1 MSRNIGLVA
10 ALALMPVIGVVILP
24 LCAVAVGMSAACCGD
39 CCGFKH
45 LLADGAFLMLCA
57 VGGFGSCRVNDPLA
71 GAVSRNI
78 GLIAALALV
87 PVVGAVILPLCTVA
101 VGMSAA
107 CCGDLQ
113 LELDRA
119 VGIIILYQLCVLAVY
134 LQLHIV
140 GKGHARLGLQ
150 INVGR
155 IFLTDLKRV
164 TILHAEPEHQ
174 GRFELIRIAAGHGE
188 VHGAVGMLAG
198 HRRCYLHRRLRHIV
212 RVCGG
217 VFGEVHNDNRECI
230 ISANLFDDS
239 IGNGNIFLSKIFCN
253 GNSVFKVEVEQ
264 CGVALSGVVCVV
276 VIQSS
281 RRKRITLTEN
291 LGAQLHHIRSG
302 GIGRSQVTD
311 LAAAAIGLKVQIDL
325 LDGLC
330 LRGRASHREVH
341 IDNYVVVVDDVDT
354 INRAVGNGDV
364 LLRKA
369 ICKGIATL
377 GIQRIP
383 HVVVGVCIIAS
394 CVECPIFIDIRRRY
408 AHALGGAGRGCKI
421 DQSVAL
427 VIGLDGQIDG
437 IDLGCR
443 VTADREGH
451 TDDHVVLVDAPDLP
465 HLAVG
470 QGDAA
475 GIKAICKDSVRFS
488 DELEGYAVGLVRVIG
503 RPNVCQFIGIC
514 IRICPVVVAD
524 VIQL

>member
-1 MSRNIGLVA
+1 MVCRSGAVA
-10 ALALMPVIGVVILP
+10 AASHGDGVVDRNGSILLKDRLDFHIVFGHVELVVLDGHAAADNLP
-24 LCAVAVGMSAACCGD
+24 LLEVIAAVGFCSQLDFRSGNRRIVVCRSGAVAAASHGDGVLGGCG
-39 CCGFKH
+39 CG
-45 LLADGAFLMLCA
+45 G
-57 VGGFGSCRVNDPLA
+57 VN
-71 GAVSRNI
+71 
-78 GLIAALALV
+78 
-87 PVVGAVILPLCTVA
+87 
-101 VGMSAA
+101 
-107 CCGDLQ
+107 CGDLQ

-164 TILHAEPEHQ
+164 TIIHAEPEHQ

-264 CGVALSGVVCVV
+264 CGVALSEVVCVV

-302 GIGRSQVTD
+302 GIGRS
-311 LAAAAIGLKVQIDL
+311 
-325 LDGLC
+325 
-330 LRGRASHREVH
+330 
-341 IDNYVVVVDDVDT
+341 
-354 INRAVGNGDV
+354 
-364 LLRKA
+364 
-369 ICKGIATL
+369 
-377 GIQRIP
+377 
-383 HVVVGVCIIAS
+383 
-394 CVECPIFIDIRRRY
+394 
-408 AHALGGAGRGCKI
+408 
-421 DQSVAL
+421 
-427 VIGLDGQIDG
+427 
-437 IDLGCR
+437 
-443 VTADREGH
+443 
-451 TDDHVVLVDAPDLP
+451 
-465 HLAVG
+465 
-470 QGDAA
+470 
-475 GIKAICKDSVRFS
+475 
-488 DELEGYAVGLVRVIG
+488 
-503 RPNVCQFIGIC
+503 
-514 IRICPVVVAD
+514 
-524 VIQL
+524 